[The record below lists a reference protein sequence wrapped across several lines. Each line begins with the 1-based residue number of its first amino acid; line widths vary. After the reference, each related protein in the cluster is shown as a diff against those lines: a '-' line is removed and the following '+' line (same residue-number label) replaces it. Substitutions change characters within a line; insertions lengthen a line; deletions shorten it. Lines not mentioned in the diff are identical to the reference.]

1 MGKKEKRREK
11 RKEKFAQR
19 EACAENQPKEIENE
33 CYSNINFIQLFT
45 IQDYSTQNSYQLI
58 AVLDCIGK
66 QFNTTAILNDCCNS
80 LIVWNNCG

>member
-45 IQDYSTQNSYQLI
+45 IQDYSTSSKQLSINSSIRLYW
-58 AVLDCIGK
+58 K
-66 QFNTTAILNDCCNS
+66 AI
-80 LIVWNNCG
+80 